1 MWCIEELGL
10 SYERIDAGFKYGVTD
25 TEDYLA
31 MNPNGTVPTI
41 KDGEQQ
47 PLWESSAILRYLAGQ
62 YGNDSFWPNDPASR
76 SKIDQW
82 AEWAKINIALNFTSP
97 IFWQVVRTPK
107 NQQNPEAIHHAVVK
121 FESAMAIANQQL
133 EKQPYLAGQSF
144 TLADIQFGHVL
155 YRYFDIPIKRA
166 IFDNIARYYQLIAE
180 RPAFKA
186 HVAVSYQ
193 ELYNSK

>member
-1 MWCIEELGL
+1 LQG
-10 SYERIDAGFKYGVTD
+10 Y
-25 TEDYLA
+25 
-31 MNPNGTVPTI
+31 
-41 KDGEQQ
+41 
-47 PLWESSAILRYLAGQ
+47 
-62 YGNDSFWPNDPASR
+62 
-76 SKIDQW
+76 
-82 AEWAKINIALNFTSP
+82 
-97 IFWQVVRTPK
+97 
-107 NQQNPEAIHHAVVK
+107 PE
-121 FESAMAIANQQL
+121 L